1 MISLPNGAIRQIS
14 DATPTTGAGGVPSLG
29 DADNAG
35 ILYPLGA
42 RYSVPATRSARGL
55 LVVTSAGALRE
66 NLHPDDSD
74 VAATDV
80 VVNVEADSGDLCLV
94 YVKNVSGSTIARG
107 SLCSAAS
114 GADPFSVII
123 TPRGAGKDEATK
135 VIGVTLFDL
144 ATDKCG
150 WIAYRGKVK
159 VLADDTTPVVLGQAL
174 TVGTGGAAGR
184 AENVADIG
192 DTSIG
197 YALEAA
203 AVDALG
209 FVQLSCQ
216 A

>member
-14 DATPTTGAGGVPSLG
+14 DATPTTGAGGVPGLG
-29 DADNAG
+29 NADNAG

-80 VVNVEADSGDLCLV
+80 VVNIEADSGDLCLV
-94 YVKNVSGSTIARG
+94 YVKNISGFTIARG

-123 TPRGAGKDEATK
+123 TPVGDEATK